1 MKISSCSTENC
12 ESKIHSVY
20 FCEFCKK
27 NFCVDC
33 MYLFCFTCKKYYTF
47 LDVELN
53 LKLIWK

>member
-12 ESKIHSVY
+12 ESKIHSAY

-33 MYLFCFTCKKYYTF
+33 MYLFCFTCKKYYTCF
-47 LDVELN
+47 GCYQ
-53 LKLIWK
+53 